1 MVVIFL
7 FINIINCIIQG
18 ERSNILFF
26 FEISNTTTRL
36 LIMILH
42 SFFSPPSLD
51 PESKEQLVE
60 VIEKLLGDKTTVR
73 KLLLLTF

>member
-1 MVVIFL
+1 MLFREKGLIFL
-7 FINIINCIIQG
+7 KK
-18 ERSNILFF
+18 
-26 FEISNTTTRL
+26 SNTATRL
-36 LIMILH
+36 QIMIFL
-42 SFFSPPSLD
+42 FSPPSLD